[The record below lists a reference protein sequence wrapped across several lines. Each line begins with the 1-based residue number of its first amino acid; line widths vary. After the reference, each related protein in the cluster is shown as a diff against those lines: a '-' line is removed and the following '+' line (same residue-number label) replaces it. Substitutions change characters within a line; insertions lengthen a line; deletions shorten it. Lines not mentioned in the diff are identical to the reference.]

1 MARTCWSSS
10 KQDSMVARA
19 DLSAVLTG
27 AASPGPNPGRYDSRR
42 STIAFKYRPSLNCRL
57 TGWS

>member
-1 MARTCWSSS
+1 
-10 KQDSMVARA
+10 MVARA